1 MYYIEK
7 VKITDFWGK
16 KNLECDFKNDV
27 NFIIGKN
34 GSGKTTFINLLIN
47 ILNVDIKNIS
57 ESKFESVVIS
67 LSKGELEEKIEVRK
81 SIEKSNSYQI
91 IDFYISDSCYSF
103 SLPLTYDRH
112 HSRMFQNSYMEEI
125 QQVKNIINS
134 IIIVSSLSVYRL
146 RNDDNYEVFERG
158 EREMLSPIDFRLQDI
173 MHRLVKYQLEL
184 EKEANRISIEL
195 KNDVLLSTFYDG
207 ASISSENKFDAEVEK
222 KELLKAYK
230 HLNINNKVIESKI
243 DNHIKYI
250 VSVMDALEHEKNEE
264 KIQKLMP
271 KFFASIESIRIT
283 RKVIER
289 SIKAEKDRE
298 VIFSPINNFVQILED
313 FMSDKIFKITQN
325 GLLITKEDQDIVNIN
340 ELSSGEKQVIILL
353 CEALLQKNSKNVY
366 ITDEPELSLHISWQ
380 RKIIPSIKK
389 LNPKSQIIVATH
401 SPEIVSYDKN
411 SVLLM
416 KDLFN
421 E

>member
-1 MYYIEK
+1 ME
-7 VKITDFWGK
+7 ITDFWGK
-16 KNLECDFKNDV
+16 KNLECDFKDDV

-47 ILNVDIKNIS
+47 ILTVDIKNIG
-57 ESKFESVVIS
+57 ESKFESVTIN
-67 LSKGELEEKIEVRK
+67 LSDGKKKEKIKVKKKFEDNNQKIIEFEIFNK
-81 SIEKSNSYQI
+81 SYP
-91 IDFYISDSCYSF
+91 F
-103 SLPLTYDRH
+103 SLPKSYDRH
-112 HSRMFQNSYMEEI
+112 YNKMIQHRYMEEI
-125 QQVKNIINS
+125 QELKNIIDSVVS
-134 IIIVSSLSVYRL
+134 ISSLSVYRL
-146 RNDDNYEVFERG
+146 RNDDSYEVFERG
-158 EREMLSPIDFRLQDI
+158 ERDILSPIDFRIQDI

-195 KNDVLLSTFYDG
+195 KDDVLLSTLYDG
-207 ASISSENKFDAEVEK
+207 ASISSENEFDAEKEK

-230 HLNINNKVIESKI
+230 HLNINNKVIEDKI

-250 VSVMDALEHEKNEE
+250 VSVMNDLESEKDQK
-264 KIQKLMP
+264 KIEKLMP

-289 SIKAEKDRE
+289 SIKAEKERDI
-298 VIFSPINNFVQILED
+298 IFSPIRNFIEILES
-313 FMSDKIFKITQN
+313 FMSDKYFKITQN
-325 GLLITKEDQDIVNIN
+325 GLLIIKKDNDDEVSIN
-340 ELSSGEKQVIILL
+340 ELSSGEKQLIILL

-401 SPEIVSYDKN
+401 SPEIISYNKN
-411 SVLLM
+411 RVLLM
-416 KDLFN
+416 KELFN